1 MVKLSDDLAKLRFIM
16 KKILLVFFITFS
28 IVLSANAFQY
38 GYAPNGFKYVIHQ
51 HSESSY
57 QHAWC
62 SAHKGIEEYENQDK
76 TRVDCL
82 TEYHAVEFDYANKW
96 AESIGQ
102 ALHYQLMTGKK
113 AMVVLILEEPEKE
126 MVYFNRVK
134 KLGKIHGFDV
144 EYVTNDILNLDENGK
159 CPYADC
165 KCHKKKN
172 RK

>member
-1 MVKLSDDLAKLRFIM
+1 MRKI
-16 KKILLVFFITFS
+16 ILLLSIILFSTF
-28 IVLSANAFQY
+28 VSANAFEY
-38 GYAPNGFKYVIHQ
+38 GYTNTGYKYVIHK

-62 SAHKGIEEYENQDK
+62 SAHNGIEEYENKDF

-82 TEYHAVEFDYANKW
+82 TEQNAVEFDFANKW

-102 ALHYQLMTGKK
+102 ALHYAYMTGKK
-113 AMVVLILEEPEKE
+113 GKVVLILENPKKE
-126 MVYFNRVK
+126 MVYYKRVK

-144 EYVTNDILNLDENGK
+144 EYVTMDILNLDENGK

-165 KCHKKKN
+165 KCN
-172 RK
+172 RKKQKDTIEE